1 MAAPAGGITLTLA
14 ADPPYGLLRS
24 GVTVANDSDTVTDLL
39 ADRFTLN
46 SATDLGTS
54 GEQPPQLRWV
64 IGYYVV
70 PEHCG
75 GGTLLDPCGSTGGE
89 DPTNPTAI
97 GPVQPFVA
105 TAAIDCSTFGSNGP
119 QMAEAAR
126 RKLRAVR
133 SFQLEREFW
142 TGTAAQAGGF
152 TDNQWLTKT
161 GAGGI
166 TRYIENNSA
175 VGTTT
180 ALAELEQA
188 IADGSTWEV
197 GMIHAMPRTVTYWIE
212 NGLVTQAR
220 PGVFV
225 TGLGTL
231 VVAGR
236 GYPGTGPGGA
246 SSFQGVDSGLATT
259 SGQYAYAYAT
269 SMVYVGTGRPMDT
282 EEGDDSGMSSLDP
295 TNNMRTHRAW
305 QAVFAAWDGC
315 VHASVLIDHN
325 ATRTAIGS

>member
-1 MAAPAGGITLTLA
+1 MAGPAGGITLTLA

-39 ADRFTLN
+39 GDRFTA
-46 SATDLGTS
+46 SSPQEPGTS
-54 GEQPPQLRWV
+54 GEQPPTVRWAAGFY
-64 IGYYVV
+64 IV

-75 GGTLLDPCGSTGGE
+75 GGTLLDPCGAVGGE
-89 DPTNPTAI
+89 DPTNPDSI
-97 GPVQPFVA
+97 GPVMPFRAVA
-105 TAAIDCSTFGSNGP
+105 SIDCSTFGSNGP
-119 QMAEAAR
+119 QMADKAR

-142 TGTAAQAGGF
+142 TGAAATTAGY

-161 GAGGI
+161 GTGGI
-166 TRYIENNSA
+166 TRYIENNAA

-197 GMIHAMPRTVTYWIE
+197 GMIHAMPRTVTYWVE

-225 TGLGTL
+225 TGLGTV

-236 GYPGTGPGGA
+236 GYPGTGPGSAAGHLGA
-246 SSFQGVDSGLATT
+246 DSGLATT

-269 SMVYVGTGRPMDT
+269 TTVYVGTGVPLDT
-282 EEGDDSGMSSLDP
+282 EMQDDSGMSSIDP
-295 TNNMRTHRAW
+295 TTNMRTHRAW
-305 QAVFAAWDGC
+305 QPVFAAWDGC

-325 ATRTAIGS
+325 VSRSAIGS